1 MEALPSSSPRWV
13 SAVFGA
19 VSVGLLG
26 TYLIA
31 LFGLDNANV
40 IRPADLQAYQAYQAH
55 APASS
60 YILNLCYGDL
70 PLSATFPQPYH
81 YVAWRDLATRSS
93 FDVNRP
99 NAADIET
106 LARDY
111 IRYTAANGGPARD
124 LYAIW
129 SPASADYSVD
139 YGLETLAHA
148 QAWRKLL
155 ATSPDWQVVF
165 NRDGTY
171 LFRVV
176 LPRTHAKP
184 AVRVILRHDTDRQRL
199 GRSQT
204 ASRGR

>member
-1 MEALPSSSPRWV
+1 M

-26 TYLIA
+26 TYLVA
-31 LFGLDNANV
+31 MFGLDNANV
-40 IRPADLQAYQAYQAH
+40 IRPADLQALQAYQGR

-60 YILNLCYGDL
+60 YILNLGYGDL
-70 PLSATFPQPYH
+70 PTSAVFPLSGH
-81 YVAWRDLATRSS
+81 YLAWTTLVTKSS
-93 FDVNRP
+93 AQAVWP
-99 NAADIET
+99 NAADAET

-111 IRYTAANGGPARD
+111 IGYAAANGGAVRD

-129 SPASADYSVD
+129 SPACANYAVD

-148 QAWRKLL
+148 QAWRKVL

-176 LPRTHAKP
+176 VPRTHAES
-184 AVRVILRHDTDRQRL
+184 AVRAMLRHDIDRHRP

-204 ASRGR
+204 ASRGG